1 MMDELLEQ
9 FLIEGR
15 DLVLQGQAELTLLA
29 GDPRNARAID
39 SAFRAMHT
47 LKGSVA
53 IFDMRAAE
61 RVLHAAE
68 TELDHARKSADG
80 LPVDTLP
87 RLVASLDQIDRWI
100 DAMEHA
106 GALGADADTIADRL
120 LGNGSQP
127 ADATG
132 SEAPIAEMP
141 DWVATLIAR
150 ESAALD
156 RVEGALTAFRYA
168 PAPDAFFSGDDPVAL
183 AATVPAIVA
192 LAILPA
198 DGAWPG
204 LAEIDPFACSL
215 VIEGLSTAPLAD
227 LRALFRLVPDQ
238 VVFHALDAT
247 TNIATGAA
255 AAPGANTILR
265 VDAARV
271 DSLADSVGEL
281 GVAANV
287 FSIIADRAEQIDPA
301 LALAI
306 RTAHA
311 ELDRAVGAVHRSVS
325 AVRMVSLGP
334 ALARL
339 PRLVREIATELDKA
353 IDFSIGGDQ
362 IEVDKQIADG
372 LFEPL
377 LHLVRNALDHGIEQ
391 PHIRIA
397 AGKPREGRLSLQI
410 ARDGDDIVVTLTD
423 DGAGIDPAHIR
434 AIAIKRGL
442 IDHEAAQQLTDT
454 AAIGMIFTPG
464 FSTAAS
470 VGGVSGRG
478 VGMDAVQAAVNRLRG
493 RVEIDSVVGQGT
505 RFRLRLPA
513 NALTTRLLVVTVG
526 GDDYAVPFDQIAETA
541 RIGGDRLV
549 PLGTGTA
556 CVLRNRAVP
565 VLSLAEL
572 LGGVDAG
579 SDPARLLITHAGGE
593 PVALRVDA
601 FSSRIDAMVRAPTG
615 LLAGVPAV
623 AGTTLLGDGGV
634 LLVLNLPELVA

>member
-29 GDPRNARAID
+29 GDPRNTRAID
-39 SAFRAMHT
+39 GAFRAMHT

-68 TELDHARKSADG
+68 TELDFARKSVDG
-80 LPVDTLP
+80 LPADALP
-87 RLVASLDQIDRWI
+87 RLVNTLDQIDRWI
-100 DAMEHA
+100 DAMEQV
-106 GALGADADTIADRL
+106 GALGADADAVADHL
-120 LGNGSQP
+120 LGDGSQP
-127 ADATG
+127 SQVAAD
-132 SEAPIAEMP
+132 EAPVAEMP
-141 DWVATLIAR
+141 AWVATLIGR
-150 ESAALD
+150 EGATLAHAE
-156 RVEGALTAFRYA
+156 RALTAFRYT

-183 AATVPAIVA
+183 VATVPAIAA

-198 DGAWPG
+198 DDAWPD
-204 LAEIDPFACSL
+204 LAEIDPFACGL
-215 VIEGLSTAPLAD
+215 VIEGLTTTPMAD
-227 LRALFRLVPDQ
+227 LRTLFRLVPDQ
-238 VVFHALDAT
+238 IAFHMLDAGT
-247 TNIATGAA
+247 EVVAA
-255 AAPGANTILR
+255 VVTPGANSVLR

-271 DSLADSVGEL
+271 DALADSVGEL
-281 GVAANV
+281 VVASNV
-287 FSIIADRAEQIDPA
+287 FSAIADRAEQIDPT

-311 ELDRAVGAVHRSVS
+311 DLDRAVGAVHRSVS
-325 AVRMVSLGP
+325 AVRLVPLGP

-339 PRLVREIATELDKA
+339 PRLVREIAAELGKP
-353 IDFSIGGDQ
+353 IDFAIAGEQ
-362 IEVDKQIADG
+362 VEVDKQIADG

-377 LHLVRNALDHGIEQ
+377 LHLVRNALDHGIEL
-391 PHIRIA
+391 PDARDA

-410 ARDGDDIVVTLTD
+410 ARDGEDIVVALAD

-434 AIAIKRGL
+434 AIAVKRGL
-442 IDHEAAQQLTDT
+442 LDHEAAQQLADT
-454 AAIGMIFTPG
+454 AAMGLIFTPG

-478 VGMDAVQAAVNRLRG
+478 VGMDAVQAAVDRLRG
-493 RVEIDSVVGQGT
+493 RIEIDSVVGQGT

-513 NALTTRLLVVTVG
+513 NALTTRLLVITVG
-526 GDDYAVPFDQIAETA
+526 NDDYAVPFDQITETA
-541 RIGGDRLV
+541 RVGSDRLV

-556 CVLRNRAVP
+556 CVMRNRTVP

-572 LGGVDAG
+572 LGGIDQQA
-579 SDPARLLITHAGGE
+579 DPARLLVTHAAGE

-601 FSSRIDAMVRAPTG
+601 FSERIDAMVRAPTG

-634 LLVLNLPELVA
+634 LLVLNLTELVG